1 MRKDDGTRVVVPR
14 GANANNAGMK
24 LEWASW
30 VFVEGKEVVGAEDG
44 GGRFGCGTCVD
55 EQEDINV
62 KEKDMYSTLGRCYH
76 KFVVSTNTVHT
87 KYAHTQ
93 IK

>member
-1 MRKDDGTRVVVPR
+1 MPSMYLVCCAWCINDNAKLARGGEEGGKLGAKMRKDDGTRVVVPR

-44 GGRFGCGTCVD
+44 GGRFGCDTCVD
-55 EQEDINV
+55 E
-62 KEKDMYSTLGRCYH
+62 
-76 KFVVSTNTVHT
+76 
-87 KYAHTQ
+87 
-93 IK
+93 